1 MSQSKRPTSAP
12 MCLSAQAR
20 LTEQVDLPTP
30 PLPLATA
37 TIRFSPGILFC
48 DDKGLCTDGD
58 MAGWPAGI
66 FTSPCTIWTS
76 GRDFRTRSHAALI
89 CFALAGLEQ
98 VNCSVLLTAPWLA
111 ATFLTIPHDTMSH
124 IKP

>member
-1 MSQSKRPTSAP
+1 

-48 DDKGLCTDGD
+48 DDKGLCAAGA

-66 FTSPCTIWTS
+66 FTSTCTIRTS
-76 GRDFRTRSHAALI
+76 GRDFRTRSHSALI
-89 CFALAGLEQ
+89 CCAIGGLEE
-98 VNCSVLLTAPWLA
+98 VNCSVRLTAPWLA
-111 ATFLTIPHDTMSH
+111 
-124 IKP
+124 